1 MFYPVKMKV
10 NFLKKL
16 VAVTL
21 CAVIFLGTSVNSYAS
36 EIETQVAPRYTYIDS
51 LAMSLSINNGN
62 AHIVADLISKDSSK
76 DCYIKCNLEKLTGS
90 YWMQIKSFEK
100 TNRASATLI
109 ADHSIDRGTY
119 RVMGTFRLVNETQTA
134 YTGNKTY

>member
-21 CAVIFLGTSVNSYAS
+21 CAVIFMGTSVNSYAS
-36 EIETQVAPRYTYIDS
+36 EESTSVSSRYTYIDNFT
-51 LAMSLSINNGN
+51 MSLSTDNGN
-62 AHIVADLISKDSSK
+62 AHIVANIVSKDSSK

-90 YWMQIKSFEK
+90 YWMQMKSFEA
-100 TNRASATLI
+100 TGRAAATLI

-119 RVMGTFRLVNETQTA
+119 RVMGTFRIVNETQTA